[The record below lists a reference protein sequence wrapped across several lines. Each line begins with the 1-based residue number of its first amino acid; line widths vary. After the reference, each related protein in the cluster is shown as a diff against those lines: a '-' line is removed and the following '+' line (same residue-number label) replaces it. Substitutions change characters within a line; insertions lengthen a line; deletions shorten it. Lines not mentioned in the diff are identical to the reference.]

1 MIVFPAVD
9 IQDGKAVRL
18 RRGDFGDATVFGNDP
33 VELAR
38 RWQADGAEALHV
50 VDLDAARTGEM
61 SNVDIVGRIV
71 KAIDIP
77 VQYGGGVRSAKSLAY
92 IAGIGVHWVVMGTAA
107 MTAADLLDSALAWLG
122 DRLVV
127 GMDCSGGMV
136 ATHGWQRRS
145 QMSATRFLKIL
156 EEKGVKRVVY
166 TDVARDGMLRGPD
179 LKGLEELAASTSLE
193 LIMSGGVTWL
203 DDLRLL
209 AKLPAP
215 NVVGVIV
222 GRALYEGSFT
232 VAEAQAVFAD

>member
-1 MIVFPAVD
+1 MIIFPAVD

-18 RRGDFGDATVFGNDP
+18 RRGDFDDATVFGNDP

-61 SNVDIVGRIV
+61 SNVDIVERIV
-71 KAIDIP
+71 KAVDIP

-179 LKGLEELAASTSLE
+179 LEGLEELAASTPLE